1 MCCRDREAC
10 VVACGRQ
17 TQEDWTRLL
26 RDEACLS
33 MMSSMPLGKQARA
46 LASNPEPFAS
56 QTHVGKHAQMQH
68 ALSRKHVNPF
78 KRYGKHT

>member
-1 MCCRDREAC
+1 
-10 VVACGRQ
+10 
-17 TQEDWTRLL
+17 
-26 RDEACLS
+26 